1 MKKILVLLAEGFEE
15 SEMIV
20 PVDVLRRAQFQVD
33 LMSIGSLDVVS
44 SHGIRIRADML
55 FGENFE
61 YDALFLP
68 GGQPGTRNLM
78 ADERVL
84 SLIRRFAQE
93 NKIVSAI
100 CAAPSVLAKAGILK
114 GKNVTS
120 YPMND
125 LETIFAMSHY
135 KLDDVVIDGKLI
147 TSRGVG
153 TVMSFAFALASALG
167 ANTDEL
173 KKVMVYHA
181 H

>member
-20 PVDVLRRAQFQVD
+20 PVDVLRRAQFHVD
-33 LMSIGSLDVVS
+33 LMSIGSLEVVS
-44 SHGIRIRADML
+44 THGVRIMADKL
-55 FGENFE
+55 FSEDAQ

-78 ADERVL
+78 ADDRVL
-84 SLIRRFAQE
+84 SLIRRFVQE
-93 NKIVSAI
+93 DKIVSAI
-100 CAAPSVLAKAGILK
+100 CAAPSILAKAGILK

-125 LETIFAMSHY
+125 LETIFAMAHY
-135 KLDDVVIDGKLI
+135 KTEEVVIDGNLI

-153 TVMSFAFALASALG
+153 TVFPFAYALAHALG
-167 ANTDEL
+167 ANSDDL
-173 KKVMVYHA
+173 KRVMIYNA
-181 H
+181 R

>member
-33 LMSIGSLDVVS
+33 LMSIGAKEVVS
-44 SHGIRIRADML
+44 SHGIHVIADKTFMDDD
-55 FGENFE
+55 G

-84 SLIRRFAQE
+84 ALVRRFDQAG
-93 NKIVSAI
+93 KIVSAI

-114 GKNVTS
+114 GKNMTS

-125 LETIFAMSHY
+125 LETIFAMAHY
-135 KLDDVVIDGKLI
+135 KTEEVVIDGKLI

-153 TVMSFAFALASALG
+153 TVLPFAYALAYALG
-167 ANTDEL
+167 ADTDGL
-173 KKVMVYHA
+173 KRTMVYNGR
-181 H
+181 

>member
-33 LMSIGSLDVVS
+33 LMSIGPKEVVS
-44 SHGIRIRADML
+44 SHGIKMIADKT
-55 FGENFE
+55 FVDDDS

-68 GGQPGTRNLM
+68 GGQPGTRNLL

-84 SLIRRFAQE
+84 ALIRRYDQE
-93 NKIVSAI
+93 GKIVSAI
-100 CAAPSVLAKAGILK
+100 CAAPTVLAKAGILK
-114 GKNVTS
+114 GRSVTS
-120 YPMND
+120 YPLSD
-125 LETIFAMSHY
+125 VETLFAMAHY

-153 TVMSFAFALASALG
+153 TAYPFAYALAHALG
-167 ANTDEL
+167 ADADAL
-173 KKVMVYHA
+173 KRVMVYTGR
-181 H
+181 